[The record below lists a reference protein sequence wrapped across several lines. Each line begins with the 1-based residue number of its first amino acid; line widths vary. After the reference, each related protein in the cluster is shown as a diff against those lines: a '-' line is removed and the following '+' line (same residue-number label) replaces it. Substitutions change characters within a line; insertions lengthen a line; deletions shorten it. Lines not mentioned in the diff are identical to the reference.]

1 MVNNNYCRSSRS
13 RCLSVAN
20 AYSSWKTTYTALSQ
34 IENASGN
41 SQLRY
46 YLATSEAFDILSVP
60 FAPFPAPSTQTK
72 SSFETKTSAINVPP
86 SPHGRYDIKQV
97 QEDTRWL
104 SKETN
109 IDELSALRI
118 VVLEWQS
125 RPVFSL
131 LKGHAAEKGPKFKQT
146 LGWNSLQLPSNHSQF
161 GSTLS
166 GISNNNP
173 SGEVDSRK
181 ARLLNIYLSER
192 RYIIKTCEHLVFAAL
207 CRVVPNTENQQ
218 PKGQETWI
226 ETLGN
231 RILLTWD
238 VGDKSKSS
246 KRDFFVVAVEALQS
260 RLQGLETGSG
270 WLKDESSQEA
280 LDLPWTRHQL
290 LEIINVLQIM
300 LKLLEPKQDLTRS
313 DAFLAWFRLMGSCS
327 FFENFEPVSS
337 IPCISPY
344 VVTLIS

>member
-1 MVNNNYCRSSRS
+1 M
-13 RCLSVAN
+13 LS
-20 AYSSWKTTYTALSQ
+20 
-34 IENASGN
+34 N

-46 YLATSEAFDILSVP
+46 HLTTSDAFDILSEP
-60 FAPFPAPSTQTK
+60 FAPFPAPSAQPK

-125 RPVFSL
+125 RPTFYL
-131 LKGHAAEKGPKFKQT
+131 LKGDTAEKGARFKQT
-146 LGWNSLQLPSNHSQF
+146 LGWNSLQLPLSHSQF
-161 GSTLS
+161 GSTSS
-166 GISNNNP
+166 GFTKSNP
-173 SGEVDSRK
+173 PGEVDDRK
-181 ARLLNIYLSER
+181 ARLLNLYLSER

-207 CRVVPNTENQQ
+207 CRVVPTPENHQ
-218 PKGQETWI
+218 PSGQETWI
-226 ETLGN
+226 ETIGN
-231 RILLTWD
+231 RILLAWD
-238 VGDKSKSS
+238 LGDKSSS
-246 KRDFFVVAVEALQS
+246 RRKDFFVVAVEALQS

-270 WLKDESSQEA
+270 WLTDGGSQEG
-280 LDLPWTRHQL
+280 LDLTWARYQL
-290 LEIINVLQIM
+290 LEMIDILQIM

-337 IPCISPY
+337 NLCLLPNVEI
-344 VVTLIS
+344 LIS